1 MSKFASI
8 VSASPRTMP
17 DLPTAIKK
25 PRGHPEIINIQAIKT
40 EIETSW
46 HNTETPNEFK
56 AALLKILR
64 KSLKTGSQAVKERF
78 LSRNNGAETVLAQA
92 FLMDTL
98 IQITHE
104 TIIEKLYRAPNPTQ
118 GEQLCIVAV
127 GGYGRGELAPF
138 SDIDLL
144 FLLPYKLTPHTEQ
157 VVETILYLL
166 WDMRLKV
173 GHSTRSIQECMHQA
187 KADMTIRT
195 AILESRFII
204 GEVSLL
210 NQMIKRFQREVVAG
224 TALDFVEAK
233 LKESENRH
241 KKLGDSRYV
250 IEPNIKDGKGGLRDL
265 HKLFWI
271 AKYVYQTNTA
281 EELVTKGILSSREAN
296 HFAKAQKQL
305 WTIRCHLHYLAGR
318 EEDRL
323 TVDHQHEIAT
333 KLGYTDRSGNIAVER
348 FMKHYY
354 LTAKN
359 IGDLTRIFCAAI
371 EAEHQRKPRLRISA
385 AWQKSKNLG
394 DFKLDSTTK
403 VSFILWV

>member
-1 MSKFASI
+1 MGKFTSIMSA
-8 VSASPRTMP
+8 
-17 DLPTAIKK
+17 PTKSNAEFSGAIKK
-25 PRGHPEIINIQAIKT
+25 PRGHPEVINIQELKT
-40 EIETSW
+40 EIEASW
-46 HNTETPNEFK
+46 GSTETPNQFK
-56 AALLKILR
+56 AALLEILR
-64 KSLKTGSQAVKERF
+64 RSLNNGSQVIKERF
-78 LSRNNGAETVLAQA
+78 LSRNNGAETVLTQA

-98 IQITHE
+98 IQIIHE

-127 GGYGRGELAPF
+127 GGYGRGELAPS

-166 WDMRLKV
+166 WDLRLKV

-195 AILESRFII
+195 AILESRFIT
-204 GEVSLL
+204 GEISLL
-210 NQMIKRFQREVVAG
+210 TDMVKRFQREVVAG

-323 TVDHQHEIAT
+323 TC
-333 KLGYTDRSGNIAVER
+333 LLYTSPS
-348 FMKHYY
+348 
-354 LTAKN
+354 
-359 IGDLTRIFCAAI
+359 
-371 EAEHQRKPRLRISA
+371 PR
-385 AWQKSKNLG
+385 
-394 DFKLDSTTK
+394 D
-403 VSFILWV
+403 